1 MDRLLEAVGQN
12 PRNVRFSDLRRLCD
26 RYVGKPRQR
35 GSHLFYRMPWD
46 GQPLVNL
53 QARRGMA
60 EEYQVRQV
68 INAIDKLEETN
79 G

>member
-1 MDRLLEAVGQN
+1 MLGSRG
-12 PRNVRFSDLRRLCD
+12 
-26 RYVGKPRQR
+26 QR
-35 GSHLFYRMPWD
+35 GSHLFYKDALGRTAA
-46 GQPLVNL
+46 GQLS